1 MSKDDTEERFIRLD
15 FEEVLWLVNE
25 WESLNK
31 DLGVNSYF
39 KYPIISSG
47 QFQTYIKN
55 SLNIYEPIK
64 SVLFGEGI
72 AGKVLRFGSPGWQK
86 GKIRVK
92 ITVDFCPDEPEVEE
106 TPDNNLLEISPPESP
121 LDDLRRQLFT
131 QENLQ
136 NNS

>member
-1 MSKDDTEERFIRLD
+1 MSNDDTQERFIKLD
-15 FEEVLWLVNE
+15 NEEVLWMVNE
-25 WESLNK
+25 WQSLNK

-47 QFQTYIKN
+47 QFQTYIRN

-72 AGKVLRFGSPGWQK
+72 AGKVLRFGSPAWQK

-92 ITVDFCPDEPEVEE
+92 ITVEFGPDEPEVEE
-106 TPDNNLLEISPPESP
+106 TADNNLLEISPPESP
-121 LDDLRRQLFT
+121 LDDLRRQLLN
-131 QENLQ
+131 QENQ
-136 NNS
+136 PNNS

>member
-1 MSKDDTEERFIRLD
+1 MSKDDIEERFIKLD
-15 FEEVLWLVNE
+15 EEEVLWLINE

-55 SLNIYEPIK
+55 LINIHEQIK

-72 AGKVLRFGSPGWQK
+72 AGQVLKFDSQGWQK

-92 ITVDFCPDEPEVEE
+92 ITVEFCPDEPEVEE
-106 TPDNNLLEISPPESP
+106 TPESNQLEISPPESP
-121 LDDLRRQLFT
+121 LDDLRRQLLN
-131 QENLQ
+131 QENQ
-136 NNS
+136 PNNS

>member
-1 MSKDDTEERFIRLD
+1 MSDDNTEERFIKLD
-15 FEEVLWLVNE
+15 NEEVLWLVNE
-25 WESLNK
+25 WDSLNK

-55 SLNIYEPIK
+55 LFNIYDQIK

-72 AGKVLRFGSPGWQK
+72 AGQVLRFGSPGWQK

-92 ITVDFCPDEPEVEE
+92 ITVEFCPDEPEVEE
-106 TPDNNLLEISPPESP
+106 TPENNQLEISPPESP
-121 LDDLRRQLFT
+121 LDDLRRQLLN
-131 QENLQ
+131 QENQ
-136 NNS
+136 RNNS